1 MYGEKEGVISFSGPN
16 PKVFF
21 DIKVRLHIH
30 IYIVIVLVV
39 LSVMTANTGISTVL
53 VR

>member
-21 DIKVRLHIH
+21 DIKVCTSIYLHLGG
-30 IYIVIVLVV
+30 VI
-39 LSVMTANTGISTVL
+39 TH
-53 VR
+53 VRYSCC